1 MSASWFSERFSDLAG
16 NIATVI
22 RGKDDVIRQALIC
35 LFAEGHILIEDV
47 PGTGKTTL
55 ARALAQS
62 IEGSWRRIQFTPDL
76 LPSDITGTTVWR
88 RSTDD
93 FEFRP
98 GPVFANIVLADEIN
112 RASPKTQAALL
123 EVMEEHQVTV
133 DKRSYKVRPP
143 FVVVATQNPIEH
155 DGTYPLPEAQLDR
168 FMMRIHMGYPDR
180 TAELSVLESHG
191 GDVEPPTITPVVS
204 LEEVRKLASTSHQT
218 YVAPPVRNYLL
229 DIVLATRNNDSL
241 RLGASTRGAVALQ
254 RAAIVSAAAAGRDYV
269 VPDDVKLLAVP
280 VLAHRLVLSGEATFR
295 GMHTT
300 TVVEEITNA
309 VPVPKGR

>member
-1 MSASWFSERFSDLAG
+1 MKSLSWTTSAASASSPPVSLPQPAASSENA
-16 NIATVI
+16 
-22 RGKDDVIRQALIC
+22 
-35 LFAEGHILIEDV
+35 
-47 PGTGKTTL
+47 
-55 ARALAQS
+55 AR
-62 IEGSWRRIQFTPDL
+62 
-76 LPSDITGTTVWR
+76 
-88 RSTDD
+88 
-93 FEFRP
+93 
-98 GPVFANIVLADEIN
+98 
-112 RASPKTQAALL
+112 
-123 EVMEEHQVTV
+123 
-133 DKRSYKVRPP
+133 
-143 FVVVATQNPIEH
+143 
-155 DGTYPLPEAQLDR
+155 
-168 FMMRIHMGYPDR
+168 
-180 TAELSVLESHG
+180 
-191 GDVEPPTITPVVS
+191 PPTITPVVS